1 MRLPK
6 ILVLSMP
13 SPQGAWYMTSTA
25 LPSNDAAALVKARN
39 EIQRGFVEGTRL
51 GIPVSFIIE
60 TLHSGGLDARPAPQP
75 RLSGWLLHS
84 FKTPLVNPG
93 SRYRGGHRTF
103 KRAACGP
110 RQQEGRGAC
119 NAAQNNFA
127 QARCWIDAS

>member
-6 ILVLSMP
+6 IIVLIMP

-51 GIPVSFIIE
+51 GIPVSFVIE

-75 RLSGWLLHS
+75 RPSGWLLHS

-93 SRYRGGHRTF
+93 SRYR
-103 KRAACGP
+103 CGKGT
-110 RQQEGRGAC
+110 QEQPVRRGRRKGLKC
-119 NAAQNNFA
+119 RPTDF
-127 QARCWIDAS
+127 RRPPYSPCR